1 MPAKSMRLFMR
12 AGNGFC
18 AEQSPLA
25 GNEAPTE
32 RVLSDVVALPLACL
46 SRACT
51 GAVPAAAG
59 AWAPKAAL
67 PPTCMW
73 LISDSLVGPKEAL
86 EASPSF
92 SVGRDRGRKECGSMD
107 KSLMQTL
114 ILWPI
119 K

>member
-1 MPAKSMRLFMR
+1 MR

-32 RVLSDVVALPLACL
+32 RVLSEVVALPLACL

-51 GAVPAAAG
+51 AAIPAAVG
-59 AWAPKAAL
+59 AWALKAAL
-67 PPTCMW
+67 PPTCTR

-92 SVGRDRGRKECGSMD
+92 SVGRDRRQKRVWLHGQKADADSDRAAN
-107 KSLMQTL
+107 
-114 ILWPI
+114 
-119 K
+119 